1 MLRNENS
8 KAQHAAPSVFDPIL
22 SMQYRFLGKDRL
34 KVSAIGYG
42 CPPFQGKL
50 DREDERQALAV
61 LHRAIEIGINFID
74 TADHNNGNNE
84 EVLATALKG
93 KRSAVVLAT
102 KFGNLRGQPWAAG
115 REVEGKPEYV
125 FWACENSL
133 RRLQT
138 DYIDLYYLHRVDPKV
153 PIEETVGAMV
163 KLVQQGKVRHL
174 GLSEAGPQTIRRA
187 HAVHPITAVQS
198 EYSLW
203 TRDYEA
209 DTIPVVRELAL
220 GFVAYYALGRGF
232 LGGAFNDFAEIG
244 EQEAKRRGPRFHREN
259 FQRNATLLRELQSI
273 AESKGCS
280 VAQLALAWILHQGD
294 FFVPIPG
301 TSKIPHLETNA
312 AAADI
317 QLASTELA
325 AIDRIFPREG
335 GVSGARHAY
344 DRSKELNI

>member
-1 MLRNENS
+1 
-8 KAQHAAPSVFDPIL
+8 
-22 SMQYRFLGKDRL
+22 MQYRFLGKDRL

-50 DREDERQALAV
+50 KQEDERQAIAV
-61 LHRAIEIGINFID
+61 LRRAMEIGINFID

-84 EVLATALKG
+84 EILATALKG

-125 FWACENSL
+125 SWACDNSL

-138 DYIDLYYLHRVDPKV
+138 DYIDLYYLHRVDPKIR
-153 PIEETVGAMV
+153 IEETVGAMA
-163 KLVQQGKVRHL
+163 KLVEQGKVRHL

-335 GVSGARHAY
+335 GVSGARHTY

>member
-1 MLRNENS
+1 
-8 KAQHAAPSVFDPIL
+8 
-22 SMQYRFLGKDRL
+22 MQYRFLGKDRL

-50 DREDERQALAV
+50 KQEDERQAIAV
-61 LHRAIEIGINFID
+61 LRRAMEIGINFID

-84 EVLATALKG
+84 EILATALKG

-125 FWACENSL
+125 SWACDNSL

-138 DYIDLYYLHRVDPKV
+138 DYIDLYYLHRVDPKI
-153 PIEETVGAMV
+153 PIEETVGAMA
-163 KLVQQGKVRHL
+163 KLVEQGKVRHL

-259 FQRNATLLRELQSI
+259 FQRNAALLRELQSI

-317 QLASTELA
+317 QLASTESA
-325 AIDRIFPREG
+325 AIERIFPREG